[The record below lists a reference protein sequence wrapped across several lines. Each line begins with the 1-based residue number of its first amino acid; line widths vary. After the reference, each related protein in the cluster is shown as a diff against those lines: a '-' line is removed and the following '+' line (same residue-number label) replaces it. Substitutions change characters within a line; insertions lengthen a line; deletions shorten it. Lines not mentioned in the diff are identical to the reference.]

1 MNTFNC
7 IPRHSFSRQQGIGL
21 TELMIA
27 MALALFLLLG
37 LGTTFY
43 GLSLTNKRIQGV
55 PATTLVPGTA
65 INSGLSGL
73 QDSERMT
80 MLFLGSAISA
90 AGYYPANVGAQFPF
104 AAPATGFSPN
114 QTLSGT
120 SGASPGTDSIAVR
133 FESDMTANQ
142 GWQGCGGQAAPT
154 TIYADTFSVANNML
168 QCTENGTLYP
178 LVNGVASL
186 TILYG
191 LNTPG
196 GFEYLPASSVSAWS
210 EVKSINVTA
219 QFVNPVATIAGQPAT
234 VSMTQTFV
242 LMNGI

>member
-1 MNTFNC
+1 MNTIDFV
-7 IPRHSFSRQQGIGL
+7 PRHSFSRQQGIGL

-37 LGTTFY
+37 LGTIFY
-43 GLSLTNKRIQGV
+43 GLSLTNKSIQGV

-80 MLFLGSAISA
+80 MLFLGRAISA
-90 AGYYPANVGAQFPF
+90 AGYYPANGAQFPF

-154 TIYADTFSVANNML
+154 TIYADTFSVVNNML
-168 QCTENGTLYP
+168 QCTENGTTYL

-210 EVKSINVTA
+210 EVKSINVTV

>member
-1 MNTFNC
+1 MNTINFV
-7 IPRHSFSRQQGIGL
+7 PRHSFSRQQGVGL

-37 LGTTFY
+37 LGTIFY
-43 GLSLTNKRIQGV
+43 GLSLTNKSIQGV

-80 MLFLGSAISA
+80 MLFLGRAISA
-90 AGYYPANVGAQFPF
+90 AGYYPANGAQFPF

-154 TIYADTFSVANNML
+154 TIYADTFSVVNNML
-168 QCTENGTLYP
+168 QCTENGTTYL

-210 EVKSINVTA
+210 EVKSIHVTV